1 MLYPVLLRRSPEFV
15 FLDPGPLVDGELQL
29 VAPAPHW
36 IDAMLAAMTH
46 PLSRREDPGA
56 VVNRAQL
63 QQFLKIA
70 PCGLQ
75 PPNTIYDRLPTYH
88 FWMHIREEFVPPL
101 PVCGAIGLRV
111 GNNDDTSLYY
121 GHIGYNVFPPARGHH
136 YAERASRLLFP
147 LARRHGMHTLWI
159 TCNPDNLASRRT
171 CERLSAHYVET
182 IQVPSN
188 HPLYAR
194 GEREKCRYRIDL

>member
-1 MLYPVLLRRSPEFV
+1 VLLRRLAEFV
-15 FLDPGPLVDGELQL
+15 FFDPGPLVDGEFEL
-29 VAPAPHW
+29 VAPGSQW
-36 IDAMLAAMTH
+36 IDAMLRAMTH

-63 QQFLKIA
+63 QHFLKIA
-70 PCGLQ
+70 PGGHQ

-88 FWMHIREEFVPPL
+88 FWMHIREEFAPPL
-101 PVCGAIGLRV
+101 PICGAIGLRI
-111 GNNDDTSLYY
+111 GDNEDTRLHY
-121 GHIGYNVFPPARGHH
+121 GHVGYNVFPSARGHH
-136 YAERASRLLFP
+136 YAERAARMLFP
-147 LARRHGMHTLWI
+147 LARRHGMRALWI
-159 TCNPDNLASRRT
+159 TCNPENIASRRT
-171 CERLSAHYVET
+171 CERLGGQYVET

>member
-1 MLYPVLLRRSPEFV
+1 VLLRRPAEFV

-29 VAPAPHW
+29 VEPAPQW
-36 IDAMLAAMTH
+36 IDAMLTAMHH
-46 PLSRREDPGA
+46 PLSRREDPSA
-56 VVNRAQL
+56 VANRAQL
-63 QQFLKIA
+63 QHFLKIA
-70 PCGLQ
+70 PSGRQ

-88 FWMHIREEFVPPL
+88 YWMHIREEFAPPL
-101 PVCGAIGLRV
+101 PICGAIGLRI
-111 GNNDDTSLYY
+111 GNNEDTCRHY

-136 YAERASRLLFP
+136 YAERATRLLFP
-147 LARRHGMHTLWI
+147 IALRHGMRTLWI

-171 CERLSAHYVET
+171 CERLGGQYIET
-182 IQVPSN
+182 IQIPTN